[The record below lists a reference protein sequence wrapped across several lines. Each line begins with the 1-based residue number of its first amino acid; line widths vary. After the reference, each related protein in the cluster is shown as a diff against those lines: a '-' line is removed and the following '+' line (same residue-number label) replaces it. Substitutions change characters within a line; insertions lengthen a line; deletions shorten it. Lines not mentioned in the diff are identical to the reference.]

1 MDHCDADQ
9 PQLAADVFERSRC
22 VVKVCQGV
30 LRRAGGEIFDSAWIE
45 GFSAFRSQCQEHAFL
60 CLERRAKQDWKL
72 LEIIQEGSILHEVHT
87 LAFDMGLDFSFD
99 EEVEEE
105 VEGLLSHPLDT
116 TGCEDMRSYPFVTV
130 DGPGTRDLD
139 QALYVARADERLPI
153 TPVEGVTHVVCYAI
167 ADASWFVRPGSPLY
181 RAALARGTSIYFAGM
196 SVPMLPSA
204 LSRGLISLNPCVDR
218 RALVFIMSLDGE
230 GKCVNTIL
238 RRAVIHSFAKL
249 TTDDVEKYLQAPDQ
263 HRFSTQ
269 PYATSL
275 LRFQEVGEMRRHE
288 SETRNVVQFNR
299 VALYTSLNAQ
309 RTAFILGMDERSRGD
324 LYNEQLSLLCNME
337 GAKILNVMA
346 KKDPEVL
353 AIFRNHE
360 APSKQSIDLVEHEI
374 AAIVRAQGLDERWHW
389 QRDKQSLGSYL
400 NQLPEDEPGSDRFFR
415 IRQAIERS
423 ILMMQRRSVFSPQ
436 AGMHSALGVNPYARF
451 SAPMREIVGVFTHK
465 EAIEAQFDVPPESI
479 LPPEQN
485 AALRTSVIQAA
496 NRAREIQREIDK
508 AVDSCAIGHILSHDI
523 DLPLE
528 SRPIYS
534 GTILGMKSTA
544 LYVRLDMPPI
554 ELKVY
559 VYDMQELT
567 GEGWQ
572 VDETLSIVSNV
583 SGTRR
588 YAIGDTAGIR
598 VYRFLAAKKKW
609 RVILV

>member
-1 MDHCDADQ
+1 MELSDAHQ
-9 PQLAADVFERSRC
+9 TKVIEEVFERSRC
-22 VVKVCQGV
+22 VVKVQHGV
-30 LRRAGGEIFDSAWIE
+30 LRVAGGRAFDPSWIE
-45 GFSAFRSQCQEHAFL
+45 GFAAFRSQCSENAFL
-60 CLERRAKQDWKL
+60 CLERRGKHDWKL
-72 LEIIQEGSILHEVHT
+72 LEIIQEGSILHEVHEI
-87 LAFDMGLDFSFD
+87 AYDMGLDFSFD
-99 EEVEEE
+99 EDVEAEVEAY
-105 VEGLLSHPLDT
+105 LSRPLDT
-116 TGCEDMRSYPFVTV
+116 SGCEDMRHIPFVTV

-139 QALYVARADERLPI
+139 QALYVAHSDELV
-153 TPVEGVTHVVCYAI
+153 PVVPQANTVHVVCYAI
-167 ADASWFVRPGSPLY
+167 ADASWFVRPGSALY

-204 LSRGLISLNPCVDR
+204 LSRGLISLNPGVDR
-218 RALVFIMSLDGE
+218 RALVFIMELDSDGHCI
-230 GKCVNTIL
+230 KTTL
-238 RRAVIHSFAKL
+238 KRAIIRSFAKL
-249 TTDDVEKYLQAPDQ
+249 TTDEVEKYLANPSR

-275 LRFQEVGEMRRHE
+275 LRFQEVGELRRRE

-337 GAKILNVMA
+337 GAKILNTLA

-374 AAIVRAQGLDERWHW
+374 NAIVQAQGLDGLWIWDRST
-389 QRDKQSLGSYL
+389 QSLGSYL
-400 NQLPEDEPGSDRFFR
+400 NQLPEDPPGSDHFFR

-423 ILMMQRRSVFSPQ
+423 VLMMQRRSVFSPE
-436 AGMHSALGVNPYARF
+436 AGLHSALGVNPYARF

-465 EAIEAQFDVPPESI
+465 EAIEAQFDVPPDSI
-479 LPPEQN
+479 LPTEIN
-485 AALRTSVIQAA
+485 AELRTKVIQAA

-508 AVDSCAIGHILSHDI
+508 SVDSCAIGHILSQDY
-523 DLPLE
+523 DAAFE
-528 SRPIYS
+528 DRPIHP
-534 GTILGMKSTA
+534 GTILGMKSNA

-559 VYDMQELT
+559 VYDMQEYT
-567 GEGWQ
+567 GEGWN

-588 YAIGDTAGIR
+588 YAIGDTVGIR
-598 VYRFLAAKKKW
+598 VYRFLTAKKKW
-609 RVILV
+609 RVILA